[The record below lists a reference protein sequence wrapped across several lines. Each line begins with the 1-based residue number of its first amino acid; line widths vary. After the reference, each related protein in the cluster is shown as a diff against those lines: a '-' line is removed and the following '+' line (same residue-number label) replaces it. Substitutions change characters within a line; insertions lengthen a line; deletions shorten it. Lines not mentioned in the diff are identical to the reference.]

1 MNTKEN
7 ILLNYVRLLT
17 EESKYRFCTLL
28 HQYVFKLKNSKS
40 FREKCARQDISGFNS
55 FAIWMEKH
63 NFSSSFKNY
72 LDSDIK
78 Y

>member
-1 MNTKEN
+1 MNTKEK
-7 ILLNYVRLLT
+7 ILNNVRLLT

-40 FREKCARQDISGFNS
+40 FREKCARQCISGFNP

-63 NFSSSFKNY
+63 NFNLSFKNY
-72 LDSDIK
+72 LDSDMR
-78 Y
+78 